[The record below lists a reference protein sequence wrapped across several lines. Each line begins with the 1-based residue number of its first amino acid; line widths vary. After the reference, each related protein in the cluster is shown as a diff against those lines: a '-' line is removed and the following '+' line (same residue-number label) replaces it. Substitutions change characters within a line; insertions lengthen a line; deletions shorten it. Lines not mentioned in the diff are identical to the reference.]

1 MFMDP
6 GAFFLLLLFVLTVAH
21 LVSLKL
27 CAGALD
33 HRSAPL
39 FIGGWTLVGLL
50 VVAPF
55 YGHQLLESLPLLS
68 ASPWLFALLAL
79 KGGALYLLLVQSQ
92 DLMKMSLS
100 SRHYVTPLAVGFIA
114 ICNAALGEEL
124 NAAQWFSAL
133 GLCALAA
140 GFLLFGHAAD
150 LDRQGR
156 MIYARLVALS
166 VFIAAINQLGIS
178 ELDWYTVLLLSN
190 LVLLGLALGLSLRD
204 TALIKQAALHPMAIF
219 AGILYAATELV
230 KFYQQ
235 VTINPVTAVTVT
247 QAMTKP
253 VILILSAVI
262 WKERT
267 LKEQMIWG
275 AAAFVVVLP
284 MFLAS

>member
-1 MFMDP
+1 MALGI
-6 GAFFLLLLFVLTVAH
+6 GALFLLLLFVLTVAH
-21 LVSLKL
+21 LVSLKY
-27 CAGALD
+27 CAGTLD
-33 HRSAPL
+33 HRAAPL
-39 FIGGWTLVGLL
+39 FISGWTLLGLL
-50 VVAPF
+50 AVTPF
-55 YGHQLLESLPLLS
+55 YGHQLLESLPHLS

-92 DLMKMSLS
+92 DLMKLSLS

-114 ICNAALGEEL
+114 ICNATLGEQL

-133 GLCALAA
+133 ALCALAA
-140 GFLLFGHAAD
+140 GFLIFGHAAD
-150 LDRQGR
+150 LGRQGR
-156 MIYARLVALS
+156 ILYVQLVALS

-190 LVLLGLALGLSLRD
+190 MVLLALSLGLSARN
-204 TALIKQAALHPMAIF
+204 IGIIRQAATHRMAIV
-219 AGILYAATELV
+219 AGVLYAATKIV

-235 VTINPVTAVTVT
+235 VTINPITAVTVT

-262 WKERT
+262 WQERT
-267 LKEQMIWG
+267 LKEQLLWG
-275 AAAFVVVLP
+275 AAAFAVTLP